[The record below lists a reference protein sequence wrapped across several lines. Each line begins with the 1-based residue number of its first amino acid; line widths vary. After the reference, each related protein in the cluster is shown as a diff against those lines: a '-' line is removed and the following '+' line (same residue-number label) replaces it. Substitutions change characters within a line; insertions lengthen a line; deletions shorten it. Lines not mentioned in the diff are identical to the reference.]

1 MICFKILFISGAVV
15 LVAIAHF
22 SFLERVISESIVNNP
37 HALYCNGELV
47 GIILNLDS
55 VPGGAGTL
63 LDGLNDVDPDVGFDM
78 ITIPINDYFYEWGM
92 LREALRALKVKSEI
106 EVEKDEDDV

>member
-1 MICFKILFISGAVV
+1 M
-15 LVAIAHF
+15 AIAHF
-22 SFLERVISESIVNNP
+22 SFLEIVMSEPIINNP

-47 GIILNLDS
+47 GIILNPDP
-55 VPGGAGTL
+55 VPGGAGVL

-92 LREALRALKVKSEI
+92 LREALRALKIKSEI